1 MSKHDYTPSAHLVG
15 HQTSH
20 HEASLPSARL
30 VWGSF
35 VAVLV
40 ALIVLNVAFPDPAP
54 ASCARPQVA
63 ANDVRQSQ

>member
-15 HQTSH
+15 HESS
-20 HEASLPSARL
+20 HEASLPSAGL